1 MKVIYDQEVDI
12 LSILLSEGKV
22 AQSDEEKPGVIIEY
36 DAEGNMVGI
45 EILDASKRLADPR
58 VLEYGVK

>member
-45 EILDASKRLADPR
+45 EILDASKRLADPL
-58 VLEYGVK
+58 VLEYAVR